1 MQQVPYLKRAVSPL
15 DTEGWFDFT
24 KKYFEE
30 ERIKYGFSFLPFL
43 SLSLSLSLRISRY
56 AKHAII
62 ITSANNFKFLDPY
75 LFKFCA

>member
-43 SLSLSLSLRISRY
+43 SLSLSLCL
-56 AKHAII
+56 
-62 ITSANNFKFLDPY
+62 
-75 LFKFCA
+75 